1 MKALANLLLP
11 NIVILLLELVKGVY
25 GKLKLGYLNKRLG
38 SFEQDRKSVV

>member
-25 GKLKLGYLNKRLG
+25 GIFKQKIG
-38 SFEQDRKSVV
+38 